1 MAALGN
7 ANKLLVVRPV
17 RAEDGPALYEIVKHP
32 RAART
37 LLQQPSMG
45 YREIDQWPKNH
56 QPGRHRLVAIR
67 AGWLQPELQ
76 VNL

>member
-7 ANKLLVVRPV
+7 ANKLLIVRPV

-32 RAART
+32 RVART
-37 LLQQPSMG
+37 LLQQPSME
-45 YREIDQWPKNH
+45 YRETDQWLNNR
-56 QPGRHRLVAIR
+56 QPGYHRLVAVR
-67 AGWLQPELQ
+67 AGRLQPELQ